1 MRAVSDDLNGIG
13 QGVSGLAW
21 FVSNIR
27 LKLVSVGI
35 SVLMALLLAAGLVG
49 TVASFAK
56 VAEINASSTPE
67 VEMGHFRH
75 EPIAYL

>member
-1 MRAVSDDLNGIG
+1 
-13 QGVSGLAW
+13 
-21 FVSNIR
+21 
-27 LKLVSVGI
+27 
-35 SVLMALLLAAGLVG
+35 
-49 TVASFAK
+49 